1 MPLNAE
7 DAFDLS
13 KQFRDLGI
21 NLGNYRFAN
30 WNTLTPTQR
39 RDLEDEEWSLL
50 NASSDMTTKA
60 VGLALEESEI
70 NVQNITSSVGKAKR
84 AIKKL
89 EKVGEVL
96 KSPLPRS
103 DLPQPS
109 WPKILAPLRKTPN
122 SSFKLPTCSRPLL
135 PTSFLHH
142 TTGPLSIA
150 SDYSRAAVKTLE
162 NRDASRQVPRPKTRD
177 HPLAREP

>member
-30 WNTLTPTQR
+30 WTTLTPTQR

-70 NVQNITSSVGKAKR
+70 NVQHITSSVGKAKR
-84 AIKKL
+84 SIKKL

-96 KSPLPRS
+96 KV
-103 DLPQPS
+103 
-109 WPKILAPLRKTPN
+109 AT
-122 SSFKLPTCSRPLL
+122 
-135 PTSFLHH
+135 
-142 TTGPLSIA
+142 
-150 SDYSRAAVKTLE
+150 AAVG
-162 NRDASRQVPRPKTRD
+162 
-177 HPLAREP
+177 LAAAIVAKDPGAIAKNAKLVIQAADV

>member
-1 MPLNAE
+1 MALSAE

-30 WNTLTPTQR
+30 WSTLTPTQR

-89 EKVGEVL
+89 EKVSEV
-96 KSPLPRS
+96 
-103 DLPQPS
+103 
-109 WPKILAPLRKTPN
+109 INVAT
-122 SSFKLPTCSRPLL
+122 
-135 PTSFLHH
+135 
-142 TTGPLSIA
+142 
-150 SDYSRAAVKTLE
+150 AAVGL
-162 NRDASRQVPRPKTRD
+162 AAAIVPKDPGAIAKNAKLVIQAAD
-177 HPLAREP
+177 V

>member
-1 MPLNAE
+1 MPLSAE
-7 DAFDLS
+7 DAFELS

-30 WNTLTPTQR
+30 WNNLTPTQR

-70 NVQNITSSVGKAKR
+70 NAQSIKSSVGKAKR

-89 EKVGEVL
+89 EKVGEVI
-96 KSPLPRS
+96 
-103 DLPQPS
+103 
-109 WPKILAPLRKTPN
+109 KIATATVGLAAAIVAKDPGAIAKN
-122 SSFKLPTCSRPLL
+122 AKLVL
-135 PTSFLHH
+135 
-142 TTGPLSIA
+142 
-150 SDYSRAAVKTLE
+150 DAADV
-162 NRDASRQVPRPKTRD
+162 
-177 HPLAREP
+177 

>member
-1 MPLNAE
+1 MPLSAE

-30 WNTLTPTQR
+30 WTTLTPTQR

-89 EKVGEVL
+89 EKVSEV
-96 KSPLPRS
+96 
-103 DLPQPS
+103 
-109 WPKILAPLRKTPN
+109 INVAT
-122 SSFKLPTCSRPLL
+122 
-135 PTSFLHH
+135 
-142 TTGPLSIA
+142 
-150 SDYSRAAVKTLE
+150 AAVG
-162 NRDASRQVPRPKTRD
+162 
-177 HPLAREP
+177 LAAAIVAKDPGAIAKNAKLVIQAADV